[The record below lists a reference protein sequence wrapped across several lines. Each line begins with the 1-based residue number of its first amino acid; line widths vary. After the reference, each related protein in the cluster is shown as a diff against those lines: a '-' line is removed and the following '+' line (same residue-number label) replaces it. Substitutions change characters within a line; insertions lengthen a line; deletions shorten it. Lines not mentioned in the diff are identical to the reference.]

1 MIEVLVKNVVKREP
15 GWLYFISTDG
25 DVCRAP
31 LKRGGKK
38 KSRKQEKADKDI
50 VQKLDD
56 DDFVRN
62 EKAGEDALK
71 ELGDI

>member
-25 DVCRAP
+25 DVCRTRM
-31 LKRGGKK
+31 KRGGKK

-50 VQKLDD
+50 VQKLDG

-62 EKAGEDALK
+62 KKEEEDTLK